1 MFVLL
6 DTFEKRITMNN
17 LINRNF
23 LILLCAFL
31 ITAALAYS
39 CGTNRE
45 TIDTVRLD
53 HKSDRELEAALHEQN
68 NIPFDFMSVRIA
80 VDIESTAQNAS
91 FSCFIKLDVDSLI
104 GGTIKSAAIVFAT
117 FRVSADSIIFV
128 KKLDKCYFAES
139 LDYVSTLFGTTLE
152 FDFFQSLLLGLP
164 IGIEEGT
171 KYEQIRVNDQDH
183 YILSSHKRRDFIRL
197 EQNRLNSDEED
208 MFIQYHLNPSL
219 EIFEIGIQIP
229 SDTTSISV
237 NYSERIMSD
246 EFKVPKSTQIV
257 VRNPKD
263 TLTIKLDYG
272 TVKINEPSEI
282 SINIPENYVECP

>member
-1 MFVLL
+1 
-6 DTFEKRITMNN
+6 MNK
-17 LINRNF
+17 LINHNYF
-23 LILLCAFL
+23 ILFCATIL
-31 ITAALAYS
+31 AITFAFS
-39 CGTNRE
+39 CGNSRE
-45 TIDTVRLD
+45 TADIERLD
-53 HKSDRELEAALHEQN
+53 HKSDRELEAALFEQN
-68 NIPFDFMSVRIA
+68 KIPFDFMSVRIG

-91 FSCFIKLDVDSLI
+91 FSCFVKLNVDSLI

-117 FRVSADSIIFV
+117 FKVSTDSIIFV

-152 FDFFQSLLLGLP
+152 FDFFQSLILGLP
-164 IGIEEGT
+164 IGLEEGAN
-171 KYEQIRVNDQDH
+171 YEQIRERDQDH
-183 YILSSHKRRDFIRL
+183 YILSSHKRRDFIKL
-197 EQNRLNSDEED
+197 EQNKLNADEDD

-237 NYSERIMSD
+237 NYSDRKLEEGI
-246 EFKVPKSTQIV
+246 KVPESTTIV

-263 TLTIKLDYG
+263 TITIKLNYG

-282 SINIPENYVECP
+282 TINIPENYIECP